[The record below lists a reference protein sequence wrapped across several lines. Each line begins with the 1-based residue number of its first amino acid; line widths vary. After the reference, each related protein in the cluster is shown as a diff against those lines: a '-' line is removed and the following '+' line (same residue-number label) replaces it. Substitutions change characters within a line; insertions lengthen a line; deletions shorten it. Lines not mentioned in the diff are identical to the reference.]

1 MNADCTDSTH
11 NDDAPYYDKQVAE
24 HGCHGHEVLFG
35 LMYEYVKPGETL
47 LDIGIGTGLASFL
60 FHKAGLRISG
70 FDSSREMLA
79 VCESKGFAAQLIQH
93 DLLCVPYP
101 YAVDSF
107 NHVIS
112 LGVLNFFADLAP
124 VFEETARIIR
134 PQGIFAFSVEEQ
146 KQAQPAEYVFRV
158 GGDPGESNGEIAVS
172 MHRHSDGHI
181 RELLARHGFTPLKD
195 YEFLADRYPSE
206 GIDVYFNAYVAQR
219 VQNT

>member
-1 MNADCTDSTH
+1 MNLDSTDNTH
-11 NDDAPYYDKQVAE
+11 DEDAPYYDEQVTE

-35 LMYEYVKPGETL
+35 LIYEFVEPGETL

-70 FDSSREMLA
+70 FDSSRQMLE
-79 VCESKGFAAQLIQH
+79 VCESKGFAAQLTQH
-93 DLLCVPYP
+93 DLQHVPFPYP
-101 YAVDSF
+101 ASSF

-134 PQGIFAFSVEEQ
+134 PHGIFGFSVEEQ
-146 KQAQPAEYVFRV
+146 KHGQQAKYVFRIGGGSGQSNEETAV
-158 GGDPGESNGEIAVS
+158 G

-181 RELLARHGFTPLKD
+181 RELLARNGFTPLKD
-195 YEFLADRYPSE
+195 YEFLADRYPAE
-206 GIDVYFNAYVAQR
+206 GMDMYFKAYVAKR
-219 VQNT
+219 TGCA

>member
-1 MNADCTDSTH
+1 MNADITNSTH
-11 NDDAPYYDKQVAE
+11 NEDAPYYDKQVAE

-60 FHKAGLRISG
+60 FHKAGLQISG
-70 FDSSREMLA
+70 FDSSREMLE
-79 VCESKGFAAQLIQH
+79 VCESKGFAAQLTQH
-93 DLLCVPYP
+93 DLQRVPYP
-101 YAVDSF
+101 YPVNSF

-124 VFEETARIIR
+124 VFEEAARIIR

-146 KQAQPAEYVFRV
+146 KQAQQAEYIFRL
-158 GGDPGESNGEIAVS
+158 GGDPGNADEESAVR

-181 RELLARHGFTPLKD
+181 RELLARYGFTPLKD

-206 GIDVYFNAYVAQR
+206 GMDIYFNAYFAQR
-219 VQNT
+219 AESS